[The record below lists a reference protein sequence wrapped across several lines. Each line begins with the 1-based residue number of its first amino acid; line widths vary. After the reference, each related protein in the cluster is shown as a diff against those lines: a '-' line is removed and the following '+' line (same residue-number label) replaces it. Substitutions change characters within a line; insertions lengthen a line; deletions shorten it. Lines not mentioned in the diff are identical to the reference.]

1 MSLAALFAQRRS
13 EFPGLTGNLVHLNN
27 AAGSEMPERAITAM
41 AAYTRSGFSNEG
53 KIFPRLQDSLE
64 LRTETHQATAELI
77 GASADEVGLGANTT
91 TNLFSVS
98 RSLARLWKPG
108 ERVLVSEAC
117 HEANIA
123 PWLALRDQG
132 ISVDFIPMLPDTHLD
147 YAWLEQNLDRRTRL
161 VTFGASSNATGT
173 MHDLERVISLARRA
187 SALVSLDAA
196 HFAPHQPIDVAKLGI
211 DLLFF
216 SIYKCFGPHL
226 GAFYIRREL
235 LQTLVPFSAD
245 PGVSGSRTA
254 SHFETGTRSF
264 EAYAGWLGA
273 LAYLTDL
280 GRAAGASATEGAP
293 TRRDALSAALRAIAA
308 WEAELT
314 QYGDARLAEVP
325 GIVAYR
331 QSPVDRR
338 ARVGALSFNLRG
350 RDPLEVARALERAG
364 IEAAVGNNG
373 AVRTMARL
381 AGDFGGIALRLSLA
395 HYNTKADLDAAIE
408 CLLAA

>member
-1 MSLAALFAQRRS
+1 MARS
-13 EFPGLTGNLVHLNN
+13 RVILL
-27 AAGSEMPERAITAM
+27 
-41 AAYTRSGFSNEG
+41 
-53 KIFPRLQDSLE
+53 
-64 LRTETHQATAELI
+64 ELI

-108 ERVLVSEAC
+108 DRVLVSEAC

-173 MHDLERVISLARRA
+173 MHDLERVISLARGA

-216 SIYKCFGPHL
+216 PIYKCFGPHL

-235 LQTLVPFSAD
+235 LQTLVPFSGD

-264 EAYAGWLGA
+264 EGYAGWLGA
-273 LAYLTDL
+273 LTYLADLGRAAGTDL
-280 GRAAGASATEGAP
+280 GRVAGASATEGAP

-308 WEAELT
+308 WEAEIT

-331 QSPVDRR
+331 QCPVDRQ
-338 ARVGALSFNLRG
+338 ARVGVLSFNLRG

-395 HYNTKADLDAAIE
+395 HYNTKADLDAAIQ

>member
-1 MSLAALFAQRRS
+1 MSRAALFAQRRR
-13 EFPGLTGNLVHLNN
+13 EFPGLTGDLVHLNN

-53 KIFPRLQDSLE
+53 KIFPRQQDSFE

-108 ERVLVSEAC
+108 DRVLVSEAC

-147 YAWLEQNLDRRTRL
+147 YAWLEQNLDGRTRL

-245 PGVSGSRTA
+245 PGVSGSGTA

-280 GRAAGASATEGAP
+280 GRAAGTIGRAAGASATEGAP

-338 ARVGALSFNLRG
+338 ARVGVLSFNLRG
-350 RDPLEVARALERAG
+350 RSARSRAGARARR
-364 IEAAVGNNG
+364 N
-373 AVRTMARL
+373 R
-381 AGDFGGIALRLSLA
+381 GGRRQ
-395 HYNTKADLDAAIE
+395 
-408 CLLAA
+408 